1 MRAWGLGKWGRE
13 SGSGTRGYQW
23 VDLGERSRFRDADP
37 KKLRISIAVPKKMF
51 ARHSGGRH
59 EYLLPK
65 LVLASDAIISIPK
78 LKTHRRAAVTLTL
91 KGFFGLVAG
100 KEGLPHYTVGSPQEG
115 GDEYI
120 HPSARKRL
128 YSRLHDLIQS
138 GMPPPLKLLCAAAR
152 NAVWWSG
159 KIVPFPDNVC
169 EAMWHGNDTIWR
181 TLLDIYRAVFYADR
195 DGHMCQQPQ
204 RRHFC
209 LIDGIIAGEGNGPV
223 APDPVPAGVLL
234 AGAIR
239 WRLTPWPHR
248 SWGSTFRQSRP
259 SETRSKDL
267 DGEGVPPHHRG
278 PGWRRDAHPG

>member
-1 MRAWGLGKWGRE
+1 MERDP
-13 SGSGTRGYQW
+13 RGYQW

-37 KKLRISIAVPKKMF
+37 KKLRISIAAPKKMF

-65 LVLASDAIISIPK
+65 SVLASDAIISIPK

-234 AGAIR
+234 AGRNPVAVNAVAASLMGFNVEAIPTIR
-239 WRLTPWPHR
+239 NALK
-248 SWGSTFRQSRP
+248 
-259 SETRSKDL
+259 EL
-267 DGEGVPPHHRG
+267 DGETEFRRTIEVR
-278 PGWRRDAHPG
+278 GWRRDAHPG